1 MQSLIS
7 LNWREIFVP
16 ENSLLEMVLRGSI
29 MYLALFLLMRFI
41 GRRHSGSMGV
51 ADILVVVLLADAA
64 QNGMAGEYNTITE
77 GLVLVLTILAWDFAI
92 DWLGYHVPI
101 LRPLFDPPALCLI
114 RNGVVQQPAM
124 RREMI
129 TDEELLSFLR
139 KAGVTSP
146 AQVRIALLEMDGEVS
161 VIKKKP

>member
-1 MQSLIS
+1 MDFLAAMD
-7 LNWREIFVP
+7 WREIFVP
-16 ENSLLEMVLRGSI
+16 QNSLLEMVLRGSI

-51 ADILVVVLLADAA
+51 ADVLVVVLLADAA

-77 GLVLVLTILAWDFAI
+77 GLVLVLTILAWDYAI
-92 DWLGYHVPI
+92 DWLGYHVPK
-101 LRPLFDPPALCLI
+101 LRPIFDPPALCLI
-114 RNGVVQQPAM
+114 RNGVVQQSTM
-124 RREMI
+124 KREMI
-129 TDEELLSFLR
+129 TEEELVSFLR

-146 AQVRIALLEMDGEVS
+146 AQVRIATLEMDGDVS